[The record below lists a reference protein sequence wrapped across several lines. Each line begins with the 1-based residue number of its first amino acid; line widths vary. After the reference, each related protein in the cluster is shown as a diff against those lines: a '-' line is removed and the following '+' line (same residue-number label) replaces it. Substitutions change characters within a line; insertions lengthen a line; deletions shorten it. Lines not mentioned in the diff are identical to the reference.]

1 MAHQHYKG
9 TGQMHSFRG
18 LLADGGQD
26 KIRIQGPTGQ
36 IAWRIT
42 KLNVITNL
50 PGTANGQESIV
61 MIWREEQDSVSLTTA
76 TCDFNNDELLGVA
89 FWKSSDAPQYAQSL
103 NIIFDNSL
111 FSRNIY
117 ITHTD
122 THGSSANSCNYYI
135 ELEEVKVSAAGMAQ
149 LAVAAARRGYLPGA

>member
-1 MAHQHYKG
+1 VAHQHYKG

-26 KIRIQGPTGQ
+26 KIRIEGATGE

-42 KLNVITNL
+42 KFQILTSA
-50 PGTANGQESIV
+50 PGNASQETVVKIY
-61 MIWREEQDSVSLTTA
+61 REKQTTVPTSSA
-76 TCDFNNDELLGVA
+76 TVDFVDNELLAAGIFIA
-89 FWKSSDAPQYAQSL
+89 SGSIAAYSM
-103 NIIFDNSL
+103 ITIFDNAL

-117 ITHTD
+117 VTNTD
-122 THGSSANSCNYYI
+122 NNDSNSCNYYI

-149 LAVAAARRGYLPGA
+149 LAVAAARRT